1 MPRRNTLTCLAQSTS
16 YSRDISGSLTFG
28 TLFAAGIPYEMT
40 DQDEP
45 RNSNHRKIAMTTNGR
60 SARCVK
66 LLGHTGALV
75 FCAFWLVATSA
86 DRPPPIECYAGTSNP
101 TTLQVT
107 LGTPQPDDASATPSA
122 SCQGLDG
129 LVPGGALTLSL
140 TGPGPVE
147 NECFTYVTTSM
158 TGVTDV
164 TSTSSGGTFLG
175 PDWAFTEVSGSFA
188 SSQLSGCTGT
198 WHLALAPVSMPTA
211 GQPISPLDAGQA
223 QPWHLQRAIYMD
235 HGDLCGGALTGPAIC
250 ADVFPVASITQ
261 VAP

>member
-1 MPRRNTLTCLAQSTS
+1 
-16 YSRDISGSLTFG
+16 
-28 TLFAAGIPYEMT
+28 MT
-40 DQDEP
+40 DMTNLET
-45 RNSNHRKIAMTTNGR
+45 SNDRKTAMTANGG

-66 LLGHTGALV
+66 ILGHTGALV

-86 DRPPPIECYAGTSNP
+86 DQPPAIECYAGTSDP

-107 LGTPQPDDASATPSA
+107 LGTPQAGDASAAPSS
-122 SCQGLDG
+122 SCHGLDG
-129 LVPGGALTLSL
+129 LVPGGALALSL
-140 TGPGPVE
+140 SGPGPVE

-164 TSTSSGGTFLG
+164 TLTSSGGTFLG

-188 SSQLSGCTGT
+188 SSQFSGCTGT
-198 WHLALAPVSMPTA
+198 WHLALAPMTMPTA

-223 QPWHLQRAIYMD
+223 QPWDLQRAINLD
-235 HGDLCGGALTGPAIC
+235 HADLCGGALTGPAIC
-250 ADVFPVASITQ
+250 ADLFPVASITQ